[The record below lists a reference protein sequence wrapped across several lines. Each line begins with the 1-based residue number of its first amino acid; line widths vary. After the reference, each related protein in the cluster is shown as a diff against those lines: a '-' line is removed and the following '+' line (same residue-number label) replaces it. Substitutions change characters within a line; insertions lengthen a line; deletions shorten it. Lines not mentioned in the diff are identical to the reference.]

1 MAPHNTGNY
10 CASFQRV
17 DKNPEAVP
25 GEAGN
30 ANWPS
35 DDHYIE
41 ATCDGLPCPP
51 YDPQKELTCVI
62 CTMQQEVKYN

>member
-35 DDHYIE
+35 DDH
-41 ATCDGLPCPP
+41 
-51 YDPQKELTCVI
+51 QKETTCVI